1 MAEGYKIRAH
11 QLQCGDDVLVLMP
24 AGRDKDFLEETEAM
38 PDRRTR
44 FRLIIRTMEKIG
56 QIGVLTS
63 RRVGFVRMLDNR
75 VGLVEVAVPGKVIR
89 VMTYA
94 HGDNHL
100 VLLFDFD
107 GHQGSEKIKQKDL
120 ARGKRLARIAR
131 QCMEE

>member
-1 MAEGYKIRAH
+1 
-11 QLQCGDDVLVLMP
+11 MP
-24 AGRDKDFLEETEAM
+24 AGRDKDFLEEMEAM

-89 VMTYA
+89 VMTYS

-107 GHQGSEKIKQKDL
+107 GHQGSDKIKQKDL

>member
-11 QLQCGDDVLVLMP
+11 QLSCGEDALVLMP
-24 AGRDKDFLEETEAM
+24 RGRDKDFLEEMEEA

-56 QIGVLTS
+56 QIGVPAS
-63 RRVGFVRMLDNR
+63 RRVGFVRALDNR

-94 HGDNHL
+94 HSDGRL

-107 GHQGSEKIKQKDL
+107 GHQGSDRIKQKDL
-120 ARGKRLARIAR
+120 ARGKRLARIASL
-131 QCMEE
+131 CMEE